1 MLRSKRGHVVIVLQR
16 VQPDPGKRDGSGD
29 GIRVQWLM
37 KVPEQGDAERGRGD
51 GDLQEILEMGGE

>member
-1 MLRSKRGHVVIVLQR
+1 VIVLQR